1 MDVIIWAILVIAFV
15 IAEVATVQLVSVWF
29 AAGALV
35 TMILVFFFDIPIIG
49 QVGIFIGSS
58 ALFLALTM
66 PFIIAKRKKKG
77 YIPTNSELEVGR
89 IARVIEEINTD
100 NGTGRVRVGGVD
112 WSAVS
117 ADDSVIPA
125 DTVVTVTAVN
135 GAKLTV
141 KPKD

>member
-1 MDVIIWAILVIAFV
+1 M
-15 IAEVATVQLVSVWF
+15 QLVSVWF
-29 AAGALV
+29 AAGALL

-66 PFIIAKRKKKG
+66 PFIIRKRKKNG

-89 IARVIEEINTD
+89 TARVIEEVNTD

-112 WSAVS
+112 WSTVS
-117 ADDSVIPA
+117 ADDSVIPC

-141 KPKD
+141 KPKN

>member
-49 QVGIFIGSS
+49 QVAVFIGSS
-58 ALFLALTM
+58 AAFLALTM
-66 PFIIAKRKKKG
+66 PFIIGKRKKKG

-141 KPKD
+141 NPKD

>member
-49 QVGIFIGSS
+49 QVAVFIGSS
-58 ALFLALTM
+58 AAFLALTM
-66 PFIIAKRKKKG
+66 PFIIGKRKKKG

>member
-1 MDVIIWAILVIAFV
+1 MDVIFWAILVIAFV

-89 IARVIEEINTD
+89 VARVIEEINTD

>member
-15 IAEVATVQLVSVWF
+15 IAEIATVQLVSVWF
-29 AAGALV
+29 AAGALL

-66 PFIIAKRKKKG
+66 PFIIRKRKKNG

-89 IARVIEEINTD
+89 TARVIEEVNTD

-117 ADDSVIPA
+117 ADDSVIPC

-141 KPKD
+141 KPKN

>member
-66 PFIIAKRKKKG
+66 PFIIRPMGPLANPLKLVF
-77 YIPTNSELEVGR
+77 S
-89 IARVIEEINTD
+89 AR
-100 NGTGRVRVGGVD
+100 
-112 WSAVS
+112 
-117 ADDSVIPA
+117 
-125 DTVVTVTAVN
+125 
-135 GAKLTV
+135 
-141 KPKD
+141 

>member
-89 IARVIEEINTD
+89 VARVIEEINTD

>member
-66 PFIIAKRKKKG
+66 PYIIRMKKRLSKNWEKG
-77 YIPTNSELEVGR
+77 RKRATYLRIPSSR
-89 IARVIEEINTD
+89 
-100 NGTGRVRVGGVD
+100 
-112 WSAVS
+112 
-117 ADDSVIPA
+117 
-125 DTVVTVTAVN
+125 
-135 GAKLTV
+135 
-141 KPKD
+141 

>member
-1 MDVIIWAILVIAFV
+1 MDIIIWAVLVIAFV

-35 TMILVFFFDIPIIG
+35 TMILVFFFDIPILG

-58 ALFLALTM
+58 AVFLALTM
-66 PFIIAKRKKKG
+66 PFIIRKRKKRG

-89 IARVIEEINTD
+89 TARVIEEIDTD
-100 NGTGRVRVGGVD
+100 KGTGRVRLGGVD

-117 ADDSVIPA
+117 TDGSVIPI

-135 GAKLTV
+135 GTKLTV

>member
-1 MDVIIWAILVIAFV
+1 MDVLIWAILVVVFV
-15 IAEVATVQLVSVWF
+15 IFEVATVQLVSVWF

-35 TMILVFFFDIPIIG
+35 TMILTFFYDIPFLG
-49 QVGIFIGSS
+49 QLAIFIVSS
-58 ALFLALTM
+58 AVFLGLTM
-66 PFIIAKRKKKG
+66 PFIMGRRKKKG

-89 IARVIEEINTD
+89 TAKVIEEINA
-100 NGTGRVRVGGVD
+100 NSGTGRVKVGGVD

-117 ADDSVIPA
+117 ADESVIPN

>member
-1 MDVIIWAILVIAFV
+1 MDVIIWVILVIAFV

-66 PFIIAKRKKKG
+66 HYIIRKSKKKG
-77 YIPTNSELEVGR
+77 YIPTNS
-89 IARVIEEINTD
+89 
-100 NGTGRVRVGGVD
+100 
-112 WSAVS
+112 
-117 ADDSVIPA
+117 
-125 DTVVTVTAVN
+125 
-135 GAKLTV
+135 
-141 KPKD
+141 